1 MLASLPAPM
10 ARRYHLGCGDKRLP
24 EYVNVDV
31 RETDAADVVMDLNEP
46 SLEAATCCFSNAFF
60 EHLRRDARVPHLRA
74 VLASLDPEEGFACYI
89 GLPDFESVAR
99 LYLDRG
105 PGVVGPV
112 FDLYEAYRYTHGDP
126 EGVDGWYF
134 EQLHKSLFDSEEL
147 QRVLSEAGFPSYVTF
162 TYAFPGEPAALGL
175 GFYASASSRPTEELE
190 AAAQEFLA
198 GFGEYVQPGTVR
210 FTGGKA
216 RSPILA
222 RASSSRSRR
231 LVHRVAH
238 AASVRLARL

>member
-1 MLASLPAPM
+1 V
-10 ARRYHLGCGDKRLP
+10 ARRYHLGCGDKRLLG
-24 EYVNVDV
+24 YVNVDV
-31 RETDAADVVMDLNEP
+31 RDTGVADVVMDLNEP
-46 SLEAATCCFSNAFF
+46 RLEPATCCFSNAFF

-74 VLASLDPEEGFACYI
+74 VLASLDSEEGFACYI

-99 LYLDRG
+99 LYLERG
-105 PGVVGPV
+105 PGIVGPV

-126 EGVDGWYF
+126 EAVDGWYF

-147 QRVLSEAGFPSYVTF
+147 AGVLTDAGFPAFVTF

-175 GFYASASSRPTEELE
+175 GFYAAARSRPTEELE
-190 AAAQEFLA
+190 LVAREFLA
-198 GFGEYVQPGTVR
+198 GFGEYARADTIQ
-210 FTGGKA
+210 FTGGKS
-216 RSPILA
+216 RPLVVA